1 MIGAFVSIMP
11 SPVAFVFPGQGSQN
25 VGMGRDLHDAD
36 GATRRLFEEAD
47 EALGYPLSKIVLN
60 GPEEELRKTANAQPA
75 ILLVS
80 IAFVEALGVTPAAVA
95 GHSLGE
101 YSALVVANC
110 LDLHDALQIV
120 HQRGRFMQEAVSPG
134 RGSMLALM
142 GVDFDAVERAVAQ
155 APGPVDV
162 ANYNAPG
169 QIVIAGLRD
178 AVRAVADLSGARQ
191 VIELPVSAPFHC
203 RLMAAA
209 EERLGAI
216 LDSATFRDPSIPVYT
231 NVDARRITSGAEA
244 RDALKRQVSRPVR
257 WIEVIRNMVSAEGVR
272 KFVEIGPG
280 RVLSGL
286 IRRID
291 REVERLNVSDC
302 PTLEVARSVLA
313 SGEAPS
319 S

>member
-1 MIGAFVSIMP
+1 
-11 SPVAFVFPGQGSQN
+11 
-25 VGMGRDLHDAD
+25 MGRDLHDAD
-36 GATRRLFEEAD
+36 GRTRRLFKGAD

-60 GPEEELRKTANAQPA
+60 GPEEELRRTANAQPA

-80 IAFVEALGVTPAAVA
+80 IAFVKALGITPAAVA

-101 YSALVVANC
+101 YSALVAAES
-110 LDLHDALQIV
+110 LDLHDALRIV
-120 HQRGRFMQEAVSPG
+120 HQRGRFMQEAVPEG
-134 RGSMLALM
+134 RGCMLALM
-142 GVDFDAVERAVAQ
+142 GVDFEAIERAVAQ

-178 AVRAVADLSGARQ
+178 AVRAVADMSGARQ
-191 VIELPVSAPFHC
+191 VIELSVSAPFHC
-203 RLMAAA
+203 RLMAPA

-216 LDSATFRDPSIPVYT
+216 LDGATFRDPSIPVYT

-244 RDALKRQVSRPVR
+244 RGALKRQVSQPVR
-257 WIEVIRNMVSAEGVR
+257 WTEVIRNMVALEGVR